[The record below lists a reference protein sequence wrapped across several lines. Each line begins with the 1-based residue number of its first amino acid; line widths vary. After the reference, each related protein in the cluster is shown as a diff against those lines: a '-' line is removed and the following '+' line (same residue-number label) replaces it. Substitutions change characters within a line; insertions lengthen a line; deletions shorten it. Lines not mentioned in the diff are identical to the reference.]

1 MGGNFFKR
9 FLPNLRG
16 GGVKAFFKKPR
27 LFRAGSGAEC
37 VAGIV

>member
-1 MGGNFFKR
+1 MGGNFLKGFTKFAGR
-9 FLPNLRG
+9 
-16 GGVKAFFKKPR
+16 VSIFKKPR